1 MDDRDV
7 ARKTQINGLRPS
19 IGLKSS
25 VGVQRGQVLL
35 PAPDYKYINAMLNE
49 PWFDVGRHPAK
60 GIPAGRNV
68 IGFVFFDQSVKRQPV
83 TDFLDNIN
91 LLNEHSGNLIHFFL
105 PGVSLY
111 GANEGDH
118 AVSLGEIHGI
128 SAYHNAKAFMSFKEE
143 FERRIPQWKYNFGVD
158 IILVDVVEL
167 NGKRALDFSS
177 AIFFK
182 VEEFIQLKI
191 VDRTTEL
198 LGKIIKFRRDAKLAT
213 AKDAKLL
220 LQEQFG
226 INWFKGLVLALF
238 PKSIREMAK
247 AQAVL
252 GGGSALR

>member
-1 MDDRDV
+1 MP
-7 ARKTQINGLRPS
+7 G
-19 IGLKSS
+19 
-25 VGVQRGQVLL
+25 GQTLL
-35 PAPDYKYINAMLNE
+35 PAPDYRYMKAILNNAS
-49 PWFDVGRHPAK
+49 FDVGHHHAH
-60 GIPAGRNV
+60 GIPAGRSV
-68 IGFVFFDQSVKRQPV
+68 VGFIFFDQSVKRPPV
-83 TDFLDNIN
+83 SDFLDNIN

-111 GANEGDH
+111 GPNEGDY
-118 AVSLGEIHGI
+118 AVALGEIRGI
-128 SAYHNAKAFMSFKEE
+128 SAYHNAMAFMSFKEE
-143 FERRIPQWKYNFGVD
+143 FEKHIPQWRYNFGVD
-158 IILVDVVEL
+158 IVLMDVIQI
-167 NGKRALDFSS
+167 NGTRTLDFSS

-198 LGKIIKFRRDAKLAT
+198 LGKIIKFRREAKLAT

-238 PKSIREMAK
+238 PKSIQNMAK

-252 GGGSALR
+252 GGGSALRSLD